1 MVNGYPRPVRRLALV
16 LAAVAL
22 AVVAAGCGS
31 DKKAANDYVDAVNRA
46 QNDFAAT
53 FDRLSSK
60 VTPTSTPSQDQK
72 TLDGFKRA
80 VDKVVRDLRAV
91 EPPSKVEALHR
102 ELVAEISTYGTEID
116 KAKRTFAEG
125 DAKAILKARTD
136 FGTAVTR
143 VNRQIQRTI
152 DAINKK
158 LRE

>member
-1 MVNGYPRPVRRLALV
+1 VRRLAPVLLV
-16 LAAVAL
+16 LALGTL
-22 AVVAAGCGS
+22 APACGS
-31 DKKAANDYVDAVNRA
+31 DNKAANDYVDAVNQA
-46 QNDFAAT
+46 QNDFAST
-53 FDRLSSK
+53 FDRLSTK
-60 VTPTSTPSQDQK
+60 VTPTSTPAQDQK

-91 EPPSKVEALHR
+91 KAPDKVGGLHR

-125 DAKAILKARTD
+125 DSKAILKARTD

-143 VNRQIQRTI
+143 VNSQIQRTI
-152 DAINKK
+152 AAINNK

>member
-1 MVNGYPRPVRRLALV
+1 MRRLAPVLVTLV
-16 LAAVAL
+16 LGI
-22 AVVAAGCGS
+22 VVAGCGS
-31 DKKAANDYVDAVNRA
+31 NTKTENDYVDAVNRA
-46 QNDFAAT
+46 QNDFAST
-53 FDRLSSK
+53 FDRLSSRI
-60 VTPTSTPSQDQK
+60 TSTSTPRQDQR
-72 TLDGFKRA
+72 TLDGFKTA
-80 VDKVVRDLRAV
+80 VDKVVGDLRSVKA
-91 EPPSKVEALHR
+91 PSKVQGLHR

-125 DAKAILKARTD
+125 DLKAILKARTD

>member
-1 MVNGYPRPVRRLALV
+1 VRRLAPV
-16 LAAVAL
+16 LAAL
-22 AVVAAGCGS
+22 AVGVFVAGCGS
-31 DKKAANDYVDAVNRA
+31 DTKSANDYVDAVNRA
-46 QNDFAAT
+46 QNDFAST
-53 FDRLSSK
+53 FDRLRTK
-60 VTPTSTPSQDQK
+60 VTPTSTPEQDQK

-91 EPPSKVEALHR
+91 KAPDKVDRLHR

-116 KAKRTFAEG
+116 KAKRMFAEG
-125 DAKAILKARTD
+125 AAKAVLKARTD

>member
-1 MVNGYPRPVRRLALV
+1 VRRLAPV
-16 LAAVAL
+16 LAALAL
-22 AVVAAGCGS
+22 GVVVAGCGS
-31 DKKAANDYVDAVNRA
+31 DNKTANDYVDAVNQA

-53 FDRLSSK
+53 FDRLRSR
-60 VTPTSTPSQDQK
+60 VTPTSTPEQDQK

-80 VDKVVRDLRAV
+80 VDKVVRDLREVKAPDEV
-91 EPPSKVEALHR
+91 TGLHR

-125 DAKAILKARTD
+125 DSKAILKARTD

-143 VNRQIQRTI
+143 VNTRIQHTI
-152 DAINKK
+152 NAINQK